1 MREIFPRP
9 EDRLAHVEGP
19 DLMRSRPGPGPDG
32 RKGELQILLCGS
44 DAGALDA
51 LSRMLAKAAP
61 FAIPHQVGREKG
73 LHAFADAAMQ
83 SELVLIRLDANEGC
97 DDQVRHQLAMARC
110 IGLRD
115 AVIAVDGM
123 ERTGWDRAAFESI
136 AGAMRPVSEW
146 LGFRSLLVTPVS
158 IASDEGVAPWRFGP
172 TLVEHLQGIAANAD
186 STRDPMRFCV
196 RKTVAGDDGVLCAGA
211 LAGGGVRLG
220 DTLLVAR
227 SGRQAAVSRLLV
239 SGKEVERVAG
249 RREACIG
256 FAMDAGVEAGD
267 VLAPT
272 GHVPECADQFAAHLV
287 WLGEAPLLPGRFYDL
302 EIGFRTVRASV
313 TALKHRLSI
322 EKLDLQAARTLRKGE
337 IGLCNIAAEAAVAL
351 GASPHAPS
359 PDGFV
364 LRDSASGRA
373 LALGT
378 VDYGLRRS
386 HNLRYQVLDVSKQ
399 TRAAL
404 KGQKPCVVWFTGLSG
419 AGKSTLANH
428 VEAMLAA
435 HGRHTYLMDGDNI
448 RHGLNKDLGF
458 TSADRVENIR
468 RIGEVSKLF
477 VDAGLIVLCA
487 FISPFRAERAQV
499 RGLLGDDEFIE
510 VFVDAPLSVCEAR
523 DPKGL
528 YAKSRA
534 GLLPNFTGI
543 DSPYERP
550 ENPDLVL
557 DTASS
562 SVDALAERVLALLA
576 ARGRLR
582 SG

>member
-1 MREIFPRP
+1 
-9 EDRLAHVEGP
+9 
-19 DLMRSRPGPGPDG
+19 MRSRPEPGPNG
-32 RKGELQILLCGS
+32 REGELQILLCGS
-44 DAGALDA
+44 DAGALGA
-51 LSRMLAKAAP
+51 LSGMLAKAAP
-61 FAIPHQVGREKG
+61 FAVLHQVGREEG
-73 LHAFADAAMQ
+73 LHAFADAAMR
-83 SELVLIRLDANEGC
+83 SELILIGLDASKGC
-97 DDQVRHQLAMARC
+97 DDQARHQLAMARC

-115 AVIAVDGM
+115 AVVAVHGM
-123 ERTGWDRAAFESI
+123 ERTGWDRAAFASI
-136 AGAMRPVSEW
+136 AGAVRPASEW
-146 LGFRSLLVTPVS
+146 LGFRSLLVTPLS
-158 IASDEGVAPWRFGP
+158 TASSDGVAPAPWRSGP
-172 TLVEHLQGIAANAD
+172 TLVEHLRGIAANAD

-196 RKTVAGDDGVLCAGA
+196 RKTIAGDDGPLCVGV
-211 LAGGGVRLG
+211 LAGGGVRFG
-220 DTLLVAR
+220 DTLVVAR

-239 SGKEVERVAG
+239 AGKAVERVAG

-322 EKLDLQAARTLRKGE
+322 EKLDLQAARTLREGE
-337 IGLCNIAAEAAVAL
+337 IGLCNIAADAAVAL

-364 LRDSASGRA
+364 LRDPASGRA

-404 KGQKPCVVWFTGLSG
+404 KEQKPCVVWFTGLSG

-435 HGRHTYLMDGDNI
+435 HGHHTYLMDGDNI

-468 RIGEVSKLF
+468 RIGEVAKLF

-499 RGLLGDDEFIE
+499 RSLLAREEFIE
-510 VFVDAPLSVCEAR
+510 VFVDAPLSICEAR

-557 DTASS
+557 DTASA
-562 SVDALAERVLALLA
+562 SVDALAERVLSLLA

-582 SG
+582 SE